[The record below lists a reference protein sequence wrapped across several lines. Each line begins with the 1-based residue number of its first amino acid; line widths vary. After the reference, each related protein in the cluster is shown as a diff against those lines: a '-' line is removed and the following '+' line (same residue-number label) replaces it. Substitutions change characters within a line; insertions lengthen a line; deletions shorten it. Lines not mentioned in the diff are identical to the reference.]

1 MCTYM
6 IVGSSNDGRNEEIDY
21 EKRPDKLHFFFAP
34 GGSVFYQLATILKTG
49 QKFLDERDDGEICW
63 IISNDVR

>member
-1 MCTYM
+1 MM
-6 IVGSSNDGRNEEIDY
+6 DGTKKSITKSDRINFI
-21 EKRPDKLHFFFAP
+21 FFFAP